1 MDKKTIILKVALQLF
16 SERGYA
22 ATSTRMISKQA
33 AVSEGL
39 IFRHYQNKEGLL
51 NAVYAEGK
59 TKIKELHAPIL
70 KLEHPKV
77 FLKQLMSVPFLI
89 KDDNISLWRFF
100 YNQQWYDPQLYR
112 FTTKELYDRVFD
124 SFKLLDCKDPQTETE
139 TFFVLLEGII
149 TNVLLTKTALTFS
162 IVENV
167 IRKFDL

>member
-16 SERGYA
+16 SEGGYA

-51 NAVYAEGK
+51 NAVYLEGK
-59 TKIKELHAPIL
+59 TKIEELYAPIL

-100 YNQQWYDPQLYR
+100 YNQQWYDPKLYR

-149 TNVLLTKTALTFS
+149 TNVLLKKTALTFS

>member
-1 MDKKTIILKVALQLF
+1 MNKKTIILKVALQLF

-22 ATSTRMISKQA
+22 ATSARMISKQA

-59 TKIKELHAPIL
+59 TKIKELYAPIL

-149 TNVLLTKTALTFS
+149 TNVLLRKTALTFS

>member
-1 MDKKTIILKVALQLF
+1 MDKKTIILKVALELF

-39 IFRHYQNKEGLL
+39 IFRHYQNKDGLL
-51 NAVYAEGK
+51 KALYAEGIS
-59 TKIKELHAPIL
+59 KIEELYEPML

-77 FLKQLMSVPFLI
+77 FLKQVLSIPFLI
-89 KDDNISLWRFF
+89 KEDNFPIWRFF

-112 FTTKELYDRVFD
+112 LTTILLSDRVCD
-124 SFKLLDCKDPQTETE
+124 SFRLLDYKDPETETE

-149 TNVLLTKTALTFS
+149 SSVLLTKYNLTFAV
-162 IVENV
+162 VENI

>member
-16 SERGYA
+16 SEAGYA

-59 TKIKELHAPIL
+59 TKIKELYAPIL

>member
-59 TKIKELHAPIL
+59 TKIKELYAPIL
-70 KLEHPKV
+70 RK
-77 FLKQLMSVPFLI
+77 
-89 KDDNISLWRFF
+89 
-100 YNQQWYDPQLYR
+100 
-112 FTTKELYDRVFD
+112 RVAKRKKID
-124 SFKLLDCKDPQTETE
+124 VDFKLRLTLSKRVLAAVKFAKTKKAFKTEKLIGCSIKTIR
-139 TFFVLLEGII
+139 TNKFSLESLPDASGPTTIMFAI
-149 TNVLLTKTALTFS
+149 
-162 IVENV
+162 
-167 IRKFDL
+167 

>member
-59 TKIKELHAPIL
+59 TKIKELYAPIL

-100 YNQQWYDPQLYR
+100 YNQQWYDPKLYR

-149 TNVLLTKTALTFS
+149 TNVLLKKTALTFS

>member
-16 SERGYA
+16 SEGGYA

-59 TKIKELHAPIL
+59 TKIKELYAPIL

-77 FLKQLMSVPFLI
+77 FLKQLMSVPF
-89 KDDNISLWRFF
+89 
-100 YNQQWYDPQLYR
+100 
-112 FTTKELYDRVFD
+112 
-124 SFKLLDCKDPQTETE
+124 
-139 TFFVLLEGII
+139 
-149 TNVLLTKTALTFS
+149 
-162 IVENV
+162 
-167 IRKFDL
+167 